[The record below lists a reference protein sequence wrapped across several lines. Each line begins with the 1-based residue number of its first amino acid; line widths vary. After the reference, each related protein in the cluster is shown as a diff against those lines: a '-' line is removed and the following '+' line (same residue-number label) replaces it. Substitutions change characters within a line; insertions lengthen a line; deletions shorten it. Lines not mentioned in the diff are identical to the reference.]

1 MVARMLGSA
10 PVLAD
15 SVVEQLCRSRDRAVD
30 AHRPLGA
37 SSEREADYLAANVWR
52 AIWPVERLRQREFFT
67 FGMDVLM
74 KLDLEETRQFFSA
87 FFNLSDFYWQGFLS
101 AQLSFPQLIAF
112 GLSLFAN
119 STNATR
125 VNLVVKGL
133 PGLLVMMVRLSLT
146 AGHNMRIEKEARGW
160 AAERE
165 KGLQSQSQSKQPGSL
180 KAPPP

>member
-1 MVARMLGSA
+1 V
-10 PVLAD
+10 
-15 SVVEQLCRSRDRAVD
+15 
-30 AHRPLGA
+30 
-37 SSEREADYLAANVWR
+37 
-52 AIWPVERLRQREFFT
+52 
-67 FGMDVLM
+67 
-74 KLDLEETRQFFSA
+74 
-87 FFNLSDFYWQGFLS
+87 QGFLS